1 MRIHSQH
8 PHIPGGRSEERR
20 VCYLLPV
27 TPVQRLNLAYCV
39 ARISARFESVDNQ
52 IQSLQQEMRA
62 MSARMRELESTTTN
76 SHGVV
81 STPSQTSGAAALH
94 RIMNPPKS
102 PSFVGPTSA
111 EFGITSQRKS
121 SDPSD
126 GGDFNESNAPS
137 STASETAV
145 GTGDPLRNLGQPEA
159 LRLLQVYENMVD
171 IMYPCVDLES
181 VRKFIVDFY
190 QMGAAPVSPSNDENW
205 FLARDVEVLKVI
217 FAVALMAESHG
228 RSERAAHLV
237 DSVENEFAGR
247 LKVADVDMKE
257 LLILTL
263 LVSHMFGRS
272 SSLI

>member
-1 MRIHSQH
+1 
-8 PHIPGGRSEERR
+8 
-20 VCYLLPV
+20 
-27 TPVQRLNLAYCV
+27 
-39 ARISARFESVDNQ
+39 
-52 IQSLQQEMRA
+52 

-76 SHGVV
+76 THGAGSTLSH
-81 STPSQTSGAAALH
+81 TSGAAALH

-111 EFGITSQRKS
+111 EFGLASQRKVP
-121 SDPSD
+121 DLSD
-126 GGDFNESNAPS
+126 GGDFNGSNARS
-137 STASETAV
+137 STTSEAAF
-145 GTGDPLRNLGQPEA
+145 GTGDPLRSLGQPEA

-181 VRKFIVDFY
+181 VRKFVGDFY
-190 QMGAAPVSPSNDENW
+190 QMGAIPVSPSNDENW

-217 FAVALMAESHG
+217 FAIALMAESHG

-237 DSVENEFAGR
+237 DNVENEFAGR

-263 LVSHMFGRS
+263 LVSFTLGRFGS
-272 SSLI
+272 FF